1 MKRTATKMR
10 PIGPVRVMLAAFDA
24 LTLRTAGDSSNAT
37 GCWPAKASV
46 AGGVCQSAADR
57 VRQMQFHQIITKNST
72 GVKLCRGVF
81 CFGLCSVRGYV
92 EAKHNPPPLVSH
104 LCRCP
109 IVNNTRDIVPVGH
122 RRVLA

>member
-81 CFGLCSVRGYV
+81 CFALSVYV
-92 EAKHNPPPLVSH
+92 DTSKPSTTHRPLFHTCAVAQ
-104 LCRCP
+104 L
-109 IVNNTRDIVPVGH
+109 
-122 RRVLA
+122 